1 MERLPCEQGRAL
13 PVSDDRT
20 PDGRTPDGLAS
31 LLMLADGRLPT
42 GGHANGGGVEWAA
55 ARDDLSKSGTLLDW
69 IEARL
74 RTSGRIEAAFAVA
87 AGSPDRSVDDLDAEL
102 TARLPGP
109 RAREVSRQLG
119 RQLLRLAEQVWPDP
133 SIAELA
139 HPVGPHH
146 ALVFGTTARVIG
158 ADPVSTATLVLHHQ
172 VAAAITATIRL
183 LASDPLELAA
193 VQSRCRVA
201 ITHIAGHAPAWA
213 TTRPSQLPSRSMPL
227 AEVLVEDHG
236 TWSSRL
242 FVA

>member
-1 MERLPCEQGRAL
+1 MNE
-13 PVSDDRT
+13 
-20 PDGRTPDGLAS
+20 LAS
-31 LLMLADGRLPT
+31 LLLLADGRLPT

-55 ARDDLSKSGTLLDW
+55 VHDDLADAATLERW

-74 RTSGRIEAAFAVA
+74 LTAGRIEAAFAVA
-87 AGSPDRSVDDLDAEL
+87 AGSLVVDPGGEHDGRSMPLLDSEL

-119 RQLLRLAEQVWPDP
+119 RQLLRLVDRVWPDP
-133 SIAELA
+133 FLRSLD

-146 ALVFGTTARVIG
+146 ALVFGTTARLLG

-172 VAAAITATIRL
+172 VAAAVSAAIRL
-183 LASDPLELAA
+183 LASDPIELAG
-193 VQSRCRVA
+193 VQARCGSIVA
-201 ITHIAGHAPAWA
+201 DLARQAPTWA
-213 TTRPSQLPSRSMPL
+213 ACPPSQLPSHSMPL